1 MIRFL
6 FILYRLSFRR
16 VMTITLWKLIVCL
29 KMHAIAAF
37 KQRGAADFPTPGNS
51 SLAGIM
57 NAARQFH
64 VRRASAD
71 ATPYPTLNSTVQP
84 SDNELN
90 TRQIVKSYKK
100 EFISFKKP

>member
-1 MIRFL
+1 
-6 FILYRLSFRR
+6 
-16 VMTITLWKLIVCL
+16 
-29 KMHAIAAF
+29 MHAIIAAF

-51 SLAGIM
+51 SLAGIV

-64 VRRASAD
+64 VRRTSAD

-90 TRQIVKSYKK
+90 IRQIRKNLGRKK
-100 EFISFKKP
+100 FISFKKPLVFVPLRVSAG